1 MGGAGLD
8 GAGDDGRARG
18 GADGAGD
25 GSAEHCGGVCVWWED
40 VKESEGR

>member
-8 GAGDDGRARG
+8 GTGDDGRARS

-25 GSAEHCGGVCVWWED
+25 GSAKHCDGGVSVVGGCER
-40 VKESEGR
+40 E